1 MLGKGS
7 PEALEVT
14 EAAREAEWH
23 YPSFIAD
30 LFMGRL
36 RTDLIFPYPEQNEED
51 RRIGDEFIAR
61 LEPFLKEHVDPDEI
75 DRTGELPAQVIEGL
89 ARLGCFGM
97 KIPTDYG
104 GLGLSQTNYNR
115 VISLLGSY
123 CGSTTVWLSA
133 HQSIGA
139 PQPLMLFGTE
149 EQKRQYLPRL
159 ARGTISAFALT
170 EPGVGSDPANM
181 LTTATPIEGG
191 AWYLLNGEKL
201 WCTNGPVAEV
211 VVVMAR
217 TPSVTVGSKERKQI
231 TAFIVERS
239 MPGFEVVH
247 RCDFMGLKGIL
258 NSVLRFTNVR
268 VPKANILWG
277 PGLAL

>member
-1 MLGKGS
+1 MADPHALLGKGS

-23 YPSFIAD
+23 HPSFVAD
-30 LFMGRL
+30 LFMGKL
-36 RTDLIFPYPEQNEED
+36 RTDLVFPYPEQDAED
-51 RRIGDEFIAR
+51 RHLGDEFIAR
-61 LEPFLKEHVDPDEI
+61 LESFLKEHVDPDEI
-75 DRTGELPAQVIEGL
+75 DRTRELPPHVIEGL

-97 KIPTDYG
+97 KIPQEYG

-115 VISLLGSY
+115 VIALLGSY

-170 EPGVGSDPANM
+170 TS
-181 LTTATPIEGG
+181 L
-191 AWYLLNGEKL
+191 
-201 WCTNGPVAEV
+201 
-211 VVVMAR
+211 
-217 TPSVTVGSKERKQI
+217 PSRQI
-231 TAFIVERS
+231 TASPSPFILS
-239 MPGFEVVH
+239 
-247 RCDFMGLKGIL
+247 L
-258 NSVLRFTNVR
+258 
-268 VPKANILWG
+268 
-277 PGLAL
+277 